1 MPGKAR
7 AYVQSAEETARKITG
22 DCPERAAFLMAASR
36 LFKFRDRLMI
46 CARRPGAAACAS
58 YDLRNDIMRGYI
70 RSGSKG
76 IALLTPGPYGMD
88 VRYVFDVSDTGAR
101 RTSRDVMPWKPSVRT
116 MEPVKGMPE
125 EQYYAHPDYQS
136 RISSAEAML
145 SGPGSKT

>member
-22 DCPERAAFLMAASR
+22 DCPERAAFLTAASR

-70 RSGSKG
+70 RSGDRYGLSVITRLKNG
-76 IALLTPGPYGMD
+76 IVLIGG
-88 VRYVFDVSDTGAR
+88 
-101 RTSRDVMPWKPSVRT
+101 
-116 MEPVKGMPE
+116 
-125 EQYYAHPDYQS
+125 
-136 RISSAEAML
+136 SAV
-145 SGPGSKT
+145 